1 MITETVK
8 NMNFIVGT
16 LFFVLYFYQLIY
28 FIIPFIK
35 KDRPH
40 KETVMHRFAVLIS
53 ARNEENVIATLV
65 NSIHH
70 QDYPQEL
77 IDIYVIADN
86 CTDGT
91 AEQAKKAGAMVFVRN
106 DMKKLG
112 KGYALDF
119 AFNKIADEK
128 GKDFYD
134 GYFVFDADNIL
145 DTNYIS
151 AMNRTFSDG
160 YRIITSYRNSTNY
173 GTNWITA
180 GYALWYIRESKFLNY
195 PRMLLNSGCAISGTG
210 FLIHKAIVNE
220 QGGRK
225 YFLLTEDIEFSI
237 ANSIAGEKI
246 AFCSDAIFYDEQP
259 QTFRQSWTQRL
270 RWARGFLQVFGKYGM
285 KLIRSIFKKNR
296 STCYDMSITILPSI
310 FITMFIVL
318 INAAALIVGAICGED
333 CLPLLIS
340 IAQWIGGAYI
350 MLFMIGFVTT
360 LTENKRI
367 HTSKWKKIKYLFTF
381 PIFLFTYAPISI
393 VAIFKNVQ
401 WEPTRH
407 HGPTVSSDKI
417 EQTKE
422 QMK

>member
-1 MITETVK
+1 
-8 NMNFIVGT
+8 MNFIVGT

-210 FLIHKAIVNE
+210 FLIHKDIVNE
-220 QGGRK
+220 QGGWK